1 MVRQAGRQDQERR
14 GSQIES
20 SGSRQTAHRIW
31 EKRKDADAASGMTA
45 KKKRCLM
52 LKKAIRQ
59 AGRQEGPRNE
69 IRHGRSHR
77 HVGIQTK
84 KIRSM
89 RWSGRIGRG

>member
-20 SGSRQTAHRIW
+20 SGSRQTAHGIW
-31 EKRKDADAASGMTA
+31 EKRKDTDAASGMTA

-59 AGRQEGPRNE
+59 AGRQEGPWDER
-69 IRHGRSHR
+69 RYGRGHR
-77 HVGIQTK
+77 HDGMSAK
-84 KIRSM
+84 KKR
-89 RWSGRIGRG
+89 